1 MGIALIAGASGL
13 TGGEV
18 LKSLLED
25 SRCTS
30 VISLTRKPGNTK
42 HPKLT
47 EVITDFGDVDG
58 INLPSLVDDCFL
70 CIGSTIAKAG
80 SQEKFEQIDRHINIS
95 IARLAKKAGASRC
108 ALISAA
114 GANASS
120 SIFYN
125 KIKGITED
133 DLIAIGF
140 DKTYI
145 FRPGLL
151 LGDRKEKRTAE
162 KISQVL
168 MGTWTQHFFGK
179 YASIKVEQ
187 LGKAMVNVVYDAN
200 SSSGIYHFPDMK
212 KYF

>member
-1 MGIALIAGASGL
+1 MGVALIAGASGL

-18 LKSLLED
+18 LKSLLD
-25 SRCTS
+25 DARCSS

-47 EVITDFGDVDG
+47 EVITDFDDVNG
-58 INLPSLVDDCFL
+58 IKLPSSVDECFL

-95 IARLAKKAGASRC
+95 IAMLAKKAGASRC

-114 GANASS
+114 GASASS

-125 KIKGITED
+125 KIKGLTED
-133 DLIAIGF
+133 DLGTLGF
-140 DKTYI
+140 DKTFI

-187 LGKAMVNVVYDAN
+187 LGKAMVNVVYDAD
-200 SSSGIYHFPDMK
+200 SSAGIYYFPDMK